1 MKNLGVSNG
10 IPFQDLEQSGLVRF
24 RTNLKLLRQR
34 QNGFI

>member
-1 MKNLGVSNG
+1 MKNLGVFSG
-10 IPFQDLEQSGLVRF
+10 IPFQDLEQSELVRF